1 MLVLEELCVHLIKQF
16 LDYYLP
22 TRTEWA
28 EGNERGSV
36 CLSVCLS
43 PHDIQNGLKLSLIG
57 QPANLVGARGFYF
70 LGVCVVN

>member
-1 MLVLEELCVHLIKQF
+1 MREVL
-16 LDYYLP
+16 
-22 TRTEWA
+22 
-28 EGNERGSV
+28 SV

-43 PHDIQNGLKLSLIG
+43 PHDIQNGLKLSLMG